1 MARVFAVASAI
12 AIAGTLAGAV
22 AAQAATRN
30 VTAGPP
36 VQQRPAGVPRD
47 ADTNAFYPRTVTIHR
62 GDRVQWRIN
71 GFHTVTLPR
80 RGNRPPEFV
89 VPDPANP
96 VSGVVDAAGAPFWFN
111 GQPRFIANP
120 LVAFKQGGGAYTGR
134 RLLNS
139 GVPAGAGAPPPY
151 TVRFPATGTYRYYCA
166 IHVGNPDMQ
175 GTVRV
180 VSGRRSIPSAAETR
194 REASRQFARAIV
206 QVKRDDRFAGPQGNA
221 VAAGVDSA
229 ISTLFRFRPA
239 TKTVK
244 AGTTVTWQ
252 MPQRSNEAHTVTF
265 GPPDFLHTQAEALI
279 TPAAGGVLAV
289 NPLAVFPSEPPP
301 TLPPYPGAQ
310 HHGNGYFNTGF
321 IDRDPRSQPP
331 PSVGITFATPGT
343 YSYVC
348 LLHEQPMKGQIIVT
362 P

>member
-1 MARVFAVASAI
+1 
-12 AIAGTLAGAV
+12 
-22 AAQAATRN
+22 
-30 VTAGPP
+30 
-36 VQQRPAGVPRD
+36 
-47 ADTNAFYPRTVTIHR
+47 
-62 GDRVQWRIN
+62 VQWRIN

-221 VAAGVDSA
+221 VAAGVDSP

-289 NPLAVFPSEPPP
+289 NPLRASRRRRCRPTRAPS
-301 TLPPYPGAQ
+301 T
-310 HHGNGYFNTGF
+310 TG
-321 IDRDPRSQPP
+321 
-331 PSVGITFATPGT
+331 TATST
-343 YSYVC
+343 RASS
-348 LLHEQPMKGQIIVT
+348 IVT
-362 P
+362 RGASRRPRWGSRSPRRARTATSACCTNSR